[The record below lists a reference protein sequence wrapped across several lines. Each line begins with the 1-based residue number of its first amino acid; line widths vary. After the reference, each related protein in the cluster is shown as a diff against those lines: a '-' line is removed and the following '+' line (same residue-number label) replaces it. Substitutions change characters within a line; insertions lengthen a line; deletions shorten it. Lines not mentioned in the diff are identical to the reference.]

1 MQRCLAVVALVVAA
15 PGRLLTTPRF
25 WAVCCGVVIVAGT
38 LEAAQTPPNRSGTWT
53 TVRGS
58 SEGRGNRSDNQLG
71 GGGLRIGPAPA
82 SLVIAQDAR
91 TMTVV
96 ERYSSWPDN
105 KVEYRFDSQMVR
117 NPFLMTPNFVPSE
130 VTSRWEKDK
139 LVSAIV
145 LFVPGQSEPRRYQQ
159 TMWLDTKGFLLVRIE
174 DSSSNSRT
182 VSFRK
187 QEVR

>member
-1 MQRCLAVVALVVAA
+1 
-15 PGRLLTTPRF
+15 
-25 WAVCCGVVIVAGT
+25 
-38 LEAAQTPPNRSGTWT
+38 
-53 TVRGS
+53 
-58 SEGRGNRSDNQLG
+58 
-71 GGGLRIGPAPA
+71 
-82 SLVIAQDAR
+82 
-91 TMTVV
+91 MTVV